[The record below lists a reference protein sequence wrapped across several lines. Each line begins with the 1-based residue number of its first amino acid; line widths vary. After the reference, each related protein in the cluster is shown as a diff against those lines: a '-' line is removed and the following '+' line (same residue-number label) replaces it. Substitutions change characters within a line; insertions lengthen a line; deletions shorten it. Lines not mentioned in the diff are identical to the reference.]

1 MKSTMFGTLVAGLV
15 LASPALAKDAKK
27 GAKKD
32 AKKDA
37 KAAAPADA
45 GHCVSNECKGSV
57 AGAKNECKGK
67 QACKGMTKE
76 ACEKDAKGTWTTEP
90 AK

>member
-1 MKSTMFGTLVAGLV
+1 MKSSMFGTLVAGLV

-27 GAKKD
+27 
-32 AKKDA
+32 
-37 KAAAPADA
+37 AAAPKAKKEAAPAADA

-67 QACKGMTKE
+67 QACKGLTKE
-76 ACEKDAKGTWTTEP
+76 ACEKDGKGTWTTEA

>member
-27 GAKKD
+27 DAKKGAKKD
-32 AKKDA
+32 T
-37 KAAAPADA
+37 KAAADA

-57 AGAKNECKGK
+57 EGAKNECKGK
-67 QACKGMTKE
+67 QSCKGVSKE
-76 ACEKDAKGTWTTEP
+76 HCEKDAKGTWSTEP
-90 AK
+90 AAK

>member
-1 MKSTMFGTLVAGLV
+1 MEWIMKSTMFGTLVAGLV
-15 LASPALAKDAKK
+15 LAGPAFAKDAKA
-27 GAKKD
+27 AKP

-37 KAAAPADA
+37 KAPAEA
-45 GHCVSNECKGSV
+45 GHCVANACKGSI

-67 QACKGMTKE
+67 QACKGVTKE
-76 ACEKDAKGTWTTEP
+76 ACEKDGKGTWAEQA

>member
-1 MKSTMFGTLVAGLV
+1 MKSAIFGSLVAGLM
-15 LASPALAKDAKK
+15 LASPALADNAKKEKAAKK

-32 AKKDA
+32 AK
-37 KAAAPADA
+37 AAADA

-67 QACKGMTKE
+67 QACKGLTKE

-90 AK
+90 AQ